1 MATEAEIAAAEQ
13 AKQTE
18 AAKLEAE
25 AKAKADAEKNN
36 TVGKLFNKGE
46 KKEARVVP
54 EAVLIETKKALK
66 EAQATIEEMK
76 SSGATKKEINAS
88 LKEIA
93 EKYEVD
99 EDFVNDIASAVKS
112 DTDKELD
119 EKISSRLKPIE
130 EKERREQTSKMFK
143 DAYKTALENL
153 GEEYKKVA
161 SEATIQALAREA
173 SSDPDRKDLTIE
185 QILRETYGH
194 LIKGTKKSVENIRP
208 KDGANQTA
216 IDFDRAK
223 TDTEYYKE
231 IMADPQLKAEY
242 NKDLHKRNRF

>member
-18 AAKLEAE
+18 TAKLEAE

-76 SSGATKKEINAS
+76 ASGATKKEINAS

-194 LIKGTKKSVENIRP
+194 LIKGTKKSVENVRP
-208 KDGANQTA
+208 KDGASQTA